1 MKKYFSF
8 AVLAMAVLA
17 GCQKVD
23 LSEVEPSDE
32 GGSSAVTK
40 KFTFTVKGDFGNPEF
55 VEGGGAATRAYMQAD
70 GVDMTDLWVVDVMPD
85 AEASGTGAGSSGTG
99 AGSSGTVVQTKHLTP
114 ADAEWGAPVLQ
125 LKLGTH
131 HVMFLASRGAG
142 AQYQDGVVTWT
153 KPLDTFYLDYEVTVA
168 KTSNGNRAVTL
179 DRVSTVLNLTID
191 DAIAEGVTEIKFTP
205 ATWYTGWNML
215 TGEAVSDAYYTSSVS
230 IPASY
235 VGQEGVQMNVW
246 GLSGATEWTTNV
258 GVSATKNG
266 TPVSSTTIENAPFKA
281 NRKTKYHGMMF
292 GTRGNVTLTLSDEW
306 SADYE
311 GEF

>member
-1 MKKYFSF
+1 
-8 AVLAMAVLA
+8 
-17 GCQKVD
+17 
-23 LSEVEPSDE
+23 
-32 GGSSAVTK
+32 
-40 KFTFTVKGDFGNPEF
+40 
-55 VEGGGAATRAYMQAD
+55 
-70 GVDMTDLWVVDVMPD
+70 
-85 AEASGTGAGSSGTG
+85 
-99 AGSSGTVVQTKHLTP
+99 
-114 ADAEWGAPVLQ
+114 
-125 LKLGTH
+125 
-131 HVMFLASRGAG
+131 
-142 AQYQDGVVTWT
+142 
-153 KPLDTFYLDYEVTVA
+153 
-168 KTSNGNRAVTL
+168 
-179 DRVSTVLNLTID
+179 
-191 DAIAEGVTEIKFTP
+191 
-205 ATWYTGWNML
+205 ML

-258 GVSATKNG
+258 GVSAAKNG

>member
-1 MKKYFSF
+1 MKKFFSF

-55 VEGGGAATRAYMQAD
+55 VEGDGAATRAYMQAD
-70 GVDMTDLWVVDVMPD
+70 GVDMTDLWVVDVFYPSGN
-85 AEASGTGAGSSGTG
+85 AEGTVTETAT
-99 AGSSGTVVQTKHLTP
+99 GTVVQTKHLTP

-131 HVMFLASRGAG
+131 HVMFLASAG
-142 AQYQDGVVTWT
+142 VGGQYSEGVVTWT
-153 KPLDTFYLDYEVTVA
+153 KMKDTFYKDYEVTVA

-179 DRVSTVLNLTID
+179 DRVSTMLNLTID
-191 DAIAEGVTEIKFTP
+191 DAIADGVTEIKFTP

-215 TGEAVSDAYYTSSVS
+215 TGEAVSNAYYTSSVS

-258 GVSATKNG
+258 GVSATNNG

-281 NRKTKYHGMMF
+281 NRKTKYHGMIF
-292 GTRGNVTLTLSDEW
+292 GTKGNVTLTLSDEW

-311 GEF
+311 GDF

>member
-1 MKKYFSF
+1 MKKIFSF
-8 AVLAMAVLA
+8 AVLVMAVLA

-23 LSEVEPSDE
+23 LSEVASDE

-55 VEGGGAATRAYMQAD
+55 VEGGGATTRAYMQAD
-70 GVDMTDLWVVDVMPD
+70 GVDMTDLWVVDVMAD
-85 AEASGTGAGSSGTG
+85 ADAGGTVT
-99 AGSSGTVVQTKHLTP
+99 GTVVQTKHLTP

-131 HVMFLASRGAG
+131 HVMFLASAG
-142 AQYQDGVVTWT
+142 VGGQYSEGVVTWT
-153 KPLDTFYLDYEVTVA
+153 KMKDTFYKDYEVTVA

-215 TGEAVSDAYYTSSVS
+215 TGEAVSNAYYTSSVS

-235 VGQEGVQMNVW
+235 IGMTGVQMNVW

-266 TPVSSTTIENAPFKA
+266 TTVSGTTIENAPFKA
-281 NRKTKYHGMMF
+281 NRKTKYHGMLF

>member
-1 MKKYFSF
+1 
-8 AVLAMAVLA
+8 MAVLA

-55 VEGGGAATRAYMQAD
+55 VEGGAATRAYMQAD

-85 AEASGTGAGSSGTG
+85 AEASGTG

-131 HVMFLASRGAG
+131 HVMFLASAG
-142 AQYQDGVVTWT
+142 VGGQYSEGVVTWT
-153 KPLDTFYLDYEVTVA
+153 KMKDTFYKDYEVTVA

-191 DAIAEGVTEIKFTP
+191 DAVAEGVTEIKFMP

-215 TGEAVSDAYYTSSVS
+215 TGEAVSNAYYSSSVS

-258 GVSATKNG
+258 GVSATANG

-281 NRKTKYHGMMF
+281 NRKTKYHGMLF
-292 GTRGNVTLTLSDEW
+292 GTKGSVTLTLSDEW

>member
-1 MKKYFSF
+1 MKKVFVF
-8 AVLAMAVLA
+8 AMVCMAVLA

-23 LSEVEPSDE
+23 LNEVASDD
-32 GGSSAVTK
+32 GGSSAVMK

-70 GVDMTDLWVVDVMPD
+70 GVDMTDLWVVDVMSD
-85 AEASGTGAGSSGTG
+85 ASGTSA
-99 AGSSGTVVQTKHLTP
+99 VVQTKHLTP

-125 LKLGTH
+125 LKMGTH
-131 HVMFLASRGAG
+131 HVMFLASAG
-142 AQYQDGVVTWT
+142 VGGQYSEGVVTWT
-153 KPLDTFYLDYEVTVA
+153 KMKDTFYKDYEVTVA

-215 TGEAVSDAYYTSSVS
+215 TGEAVSNAYYTSSVS

-235 VGQEGVQMNVW
+235 IGQEGVQMNVW

-258 GVSATKNG
+258 GVSATNNG

-292 GTRGNVTLTLSDEW
+292 GTKGNVTLTLSDEW

-311 GEF
+311 DEF